1 MDSITN
7 LYYEN
12 NAKKLR
18 NMVDKVL
25 YKLRFR
31 DIDHEDF
38 YSLANEVFIKV
49 IRDYDERQDFDGFLY
64 SSLDKKFKT
73 EMTYRTR
80 NKRCLK
86 REITRTDE
94 DGNLVIEKEI
104 IEDIRLDAP
113 IGDKENSTYGD
124 LIEDKSNTI
133 EKKIF
138 EEDEREKWHIEVKQ
152 YLASLSPLQRKIAF
166 LLSDNYT
173 SEEICEELHITM
185 QHYSNSVERIFAD
198 DKIKVL
204 RPLVEKGRM

>member
-18 NMVDKVL
+18 TMVDKVL

-31 DIDHEDF
+31 DIDYEDF
-38 YSLANEVFIKV
+38 YSLANEVFIGV
-49 IRDYDERQDFDGFLY
+49 LRDYDESQDFDGFLY
-64 SSLDKKFKT
+64 SCLNKKFKT

-86 REITRTDE
+86 REIKRIDE
-94 DGNLVIEKEI
+94 DGNLIIEREV

-113 IGDKENSTYGD
+113 IGDSENSTYGD
-124 LIEDKSNTI
+124 LLADKSDT
-133 EKKIF
+133 EGKVFK
-138 EEDEREKWHIEVKQ
+138 EDEREKWHIEVKQ

-166 LLSDNYT
+166 LMSDNYT
-173 SEEICEELHITM
+173 PEEICEELHITM
-185 QHYSNSVERIFAD
+185 QHYSNSVKRIFAD
-198 DKIKVL
+198 EKIKVL

>member
-18 NMVDKVL
+18 IMVDQVL
-25 YKLRFR
+25 FNLRFR

-38 YSLANEVFIKV
+38 YSLANEVFTGV
-49 IRDYDERQDFDGFLY
+49 LMNYDKTQEFDGFLY
-64 SSLDKKFKT
+64 SCLDKKFKT

-86 REITRTDE
+86 REIKRIDE
-94 DGNLVIEKEI
+94 EGNLVIEKEVI
-104 IEDIRLDAP
+104 KDIRLDAP
-113 IGDKENSTYGD
+113 INDKENSTYGE
-124 LIEDKSNTI
+124 LIADELDV
-133 EKKIF
+133 ERKIF
-138 EEDEREKWHIEVKQ
+138 KEDEREKWHIEVKQ

-173 SEEICEELHITM
+173 PEEICEELHITM
-185 QHYSNSVERIFAD
+185 QHYSNSVKRIFAD
-198 DKIKVL
+198 EKIKVL